1 MGKEPGQ
8 KQWQIANFHAIKRRI
23 LWWQEQPEGI
33 IFSLTSGIHLVT
45 VKKVKNWLLLSLV
58 ERVTPNQNW
67 AQSMLNLNNPLDLAL
82 AYTQA
87 MMLGLI
93 WNSEPKNIYS
103 AGLGGGSIPLV
114 LHHYFP
120 DAILECAE
128 IDSLTV
134 EVARK
139 FFGIQLD
146 ERLRVIIA
154 DAREYLERQQPPTPK
169 YDLILIDVAFGNGYI
184 PYSFTTQEFYRI
196 CRDRLSQKGVIVVNT
211 LRQHGFEAEH
221 LKTIRSVFARVY
233 VCRLQVGNSI
243 FIATNNP
250 PLSSEEIVSKARLIQ
265 EKHQLAFPLIDR
277 ASEVLK
283 AEDISEINFEEVA
296 ILGDDSIPG
305 SYFNSWLF

>member
-1 MGKEPGQ
+1 MGNIPDKVN
-8 KQWQIANFHAIKRRI
+8 WQIGNLNAIKRRL
-23 LWWQEQPEGI
+23 LWLQEQPEGM
-33 IFSLTSGIHLVT
+33 IFSQTSGIHLVT
-45 VKKVKNWLLLSLV
+45 VKKVKNWLMLGLV
-58 ERVTPNQNW
+58 ERVTGSENW
-67 AQSMLNLNNPLDLAL
+67 TQSILNLNHPLNLVL

-93 WNSEPKNIYS
+93 WNGEPKNIYF

-134 EVARK
+134 AVAKK

-154 DAREYLERQQPPTPK
+154 DARQYLERQKPTAK

-184 PYSFTTQEFYRI
+184 PCSFATQEFYQI
-196 CRDRLSQKGVIVVNT
+196 CRDRLSPEGVIVVNT
-211 LRQHGFEAEH
+211 LRQHGFEAPH
-221 LKTIRSVFARVY
+221 LKTLGSVFARVY
-233 VCRLQVGNSI
+233 VCRLPVGNSI

-250 PLSSEEIVSKARLIQ
+250 PLTSGEIVSKARLIQ
-265 EKHQLAFPLIDR
+265 EQHQFAFPLTYR
-277 ASEVLK
+277 VSELVT
-283 AEDISEINFEEVA
+283 AEELSNLNFEEVA
-296 ILGDDSIPG
+296 ILRDASIPG
-305 SYFNSWLF
+305 SYFDPWLF

>member
-1 MGKEPGQ
+1 MGDRPDKLN
-8 KQWQIANFHAIKRRI
+8 WQIANLNAIKRR
-23 LWWQEQPEGI
+23 LVWLQEQPEGI
-33 IFSLTSGIHLVT
+33 IFSRPSGIHLVT
-45 VKKVKNWLLLSLV
+45 VKKVKNRLLLSLR

-67 AQSMLNLNNPLDLAL
+67 TQSLLNLNDPLNLGL

-93 WNSEPKNIYS
+93 WNGEPKNIYF
-103 AGLGGGSIPLV
+103 AGFGGGSIPLV

-134 EVARK
+134 AVAKK

-154 DAREYLERQQPPTPK
+154 DAREYLERQKPTAK

-184 PYSFTTQEFYRI
+184 PYSFATQEFYRL
-196 CRDRLSQKGVIVVNT
+196 CRDRLSPEGVLVVNT
-211 LRQHGFEAEH
+211 LRQHGFEAPH
-221 LKTIRSVFARVY
+221 LKTLTSVFARVY

-250 PLSSEEIVSKARLIQ
+250 PLTSGEIVSKARLVR

-277 ASEVLK
+277 ASEVVT
-283 AEDISEINFEEVA
+283 AADFSAINFEEVA
-296 ILGDDSIPG
+296 TFHDASIPG